1 MTDLAVEKYH
11 IFLPWKILSLVLQ
24 HALGHNPFALCS
36 AVWSD
41 QKQLAKAESVALY
54 TSESIPLLA
63 SAFLLCKILVIW
75 QLPKSLISL
84 LIDWLID
91 WLITL
96 CIMITCINISFDFI
110 LSIPVTTT
118 KNNSIQIILLHYFK
132 TSLRHRCFDVVDVC
146 VSAVNNVDYLQHY
159 WCDSYGNITM
169 LVFTFIVVDW
179 MFWIA
184 IKLRDIY
191 FDFTAS
197 AIISVVF
204 LKETL
209 CASDIV
215 GK

>member
-41 QKQLAKAESVALY
+41 QKHLAEAESVAPY
-54 TSESIPLLA
+54 ASESIPLPA

-84 LIDWLID
+84 LID

-132 TSLRHRCFDVVDVC
+132 TSLPHRCFDVVDVC

-179 MFWIA
+179 MVWIA
-184 IKLRDIY
+184 VKLRD
-191 FDFTAS
+191 FFFVVTAS

>member
-41 QKQLAKAESVALY
+41 QKHLAEAESVALY
-54 TSESIPLLA
+54 ASESIPLLA

-84 LIDWLID
+84 LID

-132 TSLRHRCFDVVDVC
+132 TSLPHRCFDVVDVC
-146 VSAVNNVDYLQHY
+146 VCSQQCRLPSTLLMSFLWKYNYV
-159 WCDSYGNITM
+159 G
-169 LVFTFIVVDW
+169 
-179 MFWIA
+179 
-184 IKLRDIY
+184 IY
-191 FDFTAS
+191 FHCS
-197 AIISVVF
+197 GLNGLNCS
-204 LKETL
+204 
-209 CASDIV
+209 
-215 GK
+215 